1 MRTRL
6 FVVHGSHPCRTVQRA
21 LELKG
26 VPFSL
31 VELPPLAH
39 AAIQRA
45 LFGARTVPGIRF
57 ADGEKLSGSRRIV
70 ARLEEMVPEPALLP
84 AEPAARQRVLEAER
98 WGDEVLQ
105 PIARRVLW
113 PALKARPSAA
123 PSYTEGGKIA
133 LPAAVQ
139 RAAIPLIARGEIA
152 LNKASD
158 AALADDLRALPGHL
172 DRIDAWIADGTLSA
186 PPVEGTPNR
195 ADLQIAP
202 TLALLMT
209 LEDLRPAIAPRP
221 AGQLAAA
228 LFGDWAGSVPAGTL
242 PAGAL
247 PAPAAPASV

>member
-1 MRTRL
+1 
-6 FVVHGSHPCRTVQRA
+6 
-21 LELKG
+21 
-26 VPFSL
+26 
-31 VELPPLAH
+31 
-39 AAIQRA
+39 
-45 LFGARTVPGIRF
+45 
-57 ADGEKLSGSRRIV
+57 
-70 ARLEEMVPEPALLP
+70 VPEPALLP

-113 PALKARPSAA
+113 PALKARPAA
-123 PSYTEGGKIA
+123 GASYTEGGKIT

-139 RAAIPLIARGEIA
+139 RIAIPLVARGEIA
-152 LNKASD
+152 LNKASGD
-158 AALADDLRALPGHL
+158 APAADLRALPAHL

-186 PPVEGTPNR
+186 PPVAGTPNR

-242 PAGAL
+242 PADAL